1 MANWELKNCCKHDQV
16 VFLATIGVFTVVI
29 LLVDQES
36 AFSSTPPIRGAK
48 VSMKKS
54 YPMPGLREF
63 ESRWRLL
70 LWRTFLLTP
79 FKLITVFLHE
89 ASHAIAWLNNM
100 LYFLP
105 RE

>member
-1 MANWELKNCCKHDQV
+1 MAIGSSRTAVSTIKSSSLRPSVSSLLSSYCC
-16 VFLATIGVFTVVI
+16 
-29 LLVDQES
+29 
-36 AFSSTPPIRGAK
+36 STPPIRGAK